1 MCTDISNHIKKDTCK
16 RKKEQNGLSRISY
29 LWYIS
34 LYFLFILQKRYT
46 DKIFTHRGKFSGK
59 KYKCH
64 GHDNIFIWEHLEKK
78 NWKSGFLGNF
88 SPLFPRMQGWSAAI
102 PYLEAIPLVL
112 TNKLS
117 VNSSGLQ
124 NQYCQFSKFL
134 TNGHKWWGKNK
145 DFLAVKKNCKH

>member
-1 MCTDISNHIKKDTCK
+1 M
-16 RKKEQNGLSRISY
+16 SRPWQHFY
-29 LWYIS
+29 M
-34 LYFLFILQKRYT
+34 RAP
-46 DKIFTHRGKFSGK
+46 
-59 KYKCH
+59 
-64 GHDNIFIWEHLEKK
+64 WEK

-134 TNGHKWWGKNK
+134 TNGHKWCGKNK
-145 DFLAVKKNCKH
+145 DFLAVKKNCKHEIQWEIPCFICSANSNMYKIFERKKNSSYIPQSLLPFLHSKI